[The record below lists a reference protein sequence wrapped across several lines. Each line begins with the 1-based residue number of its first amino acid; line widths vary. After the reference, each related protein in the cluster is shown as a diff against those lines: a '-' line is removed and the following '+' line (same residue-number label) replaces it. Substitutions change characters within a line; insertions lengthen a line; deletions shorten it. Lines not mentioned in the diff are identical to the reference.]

1 MPKCKKLFRVH
12 GPCPTPILVSVQEFE
27 MNNTFKSMIV
37 AGALLSC
44 SSAFAGLSNSQAYSE
59 CKQSVKSFY
68 GSDASVKLMKVRNA
82 KGGVKNVKVRV
93 SVNGERSVLSCGIDK
108 AGAILAVNNIDGSP
122 AVGFVSRA
130 Q

>member
-1 MPKCKKLFRVH
+1 
-12 GPCPTPILVSVQEFE
+12 

-44 SSAFAGLSNSQAYSE
+44 SSAFAGLSNSEAYEE

-68 GSDASVKLMKVRNA
+68 GAEASVKLMKIRNA
-82 KGGVKNVKVRV
+82 KKDVKNVKVRV
-93 SVNGERSVLSCGIDK
+93 SMNGERSVLSCSIDG
-108 AGAILAVNNIDGSP
+108 AGAILAVSNIDGSP
-122 AVGFVSRA
+122 APGFVSQA